1 MDLEV
6 VDDGR
11 GPAEGSAG
19 GHGLAGMRERV
30 AVYGGVLESESV
42 NGRGFRVRAR
52 LPT

>member
-1 MDLEV
+1 MELEV
-6 VDDGR
+6 IDDGR
-11 GPAEGSAG
+11 GPAEGVVG

-30 AVYGGVLESESV
+30 AVFGGMLESGPV